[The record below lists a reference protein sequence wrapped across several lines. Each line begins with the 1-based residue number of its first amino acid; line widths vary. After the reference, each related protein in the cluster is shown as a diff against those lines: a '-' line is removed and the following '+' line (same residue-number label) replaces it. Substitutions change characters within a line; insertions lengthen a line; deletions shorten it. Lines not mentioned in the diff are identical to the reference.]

1 VAYHLALLDYVK
13 RCPGPHFRE
22 LSRELGMPVGTLQY
36 WLGRLMELGMLYS
49 LRLAWRPRYF
59 HAAVPRNEAEVI
71 YVIREVKLTPSRA
84 TELTT
89 GLRPE
94 VVQLV
99 ADKYPCV
106 RRDLVDAFITLF
118 SQL

>member
-1 VAYHLALLDYVK
+1 
-13 RCPGPHFRE
+13 
-22 LSRELGMPVGTLQY
+22 MPVGTLQY
-36 WLGRLMELGMLYS
+36 WLRRLMELGVLYS

-59 HAAVPRNEAEVI
+59 HAAVAREEAEVI

-84 TELTT
+84 AELTT

-99 ADKYPCV
+99 ADKYPL
-106 RRDLVDAFITLF
+106 RQTGPGGDLHTSSTIFDMGREEELYMLPGALGRWR
-118 SQL
+118 LC